1 MAHSHICARSLALSS
16 SLSHDLE
23 QFKSHNV
30 PSNIYAK
37 VPTSD
42 IFSFVL
48 SPPQFFFLFRS
59 LSCSRSLS
67 HCVSLVFFLS
77 LFYFSISPAH
87 IKTIHIHI
95 ITYSTPPLHANPL
108 ETIKSFF
115 NRNINTS
122 AIWLPQEKQMRW
134 KQAIKIETL
143 YKERKKYTTRDPV
156 LERHGVRGN
165 TLTQR
170 HEKWRSVST
179 RKDKVF
185 CLCFYWEMNEKK
197 KVTCF

>member
-1 MAHSHICARSLALSS
+1 M
-16 SLSHDLE
+16 
-23 QFKSHNV
+23 
-30 PSNIYAK
+30 
-37 VPTSD
+37 
-42 IFSFVL
+42 
-48 SPPQFFFLFRS
+48 
-59 LSCSRSLS
+59 
-67 HCVSLVFFLS
+67 FFLS

-197 KVTCF
+197 RWHAFNVTLRAFFSSFFQLLFVYGHIWSTLIVRVYTKNFTISHASSSKQVHSLFLWVSVSSSIWVYCFGRWMK

>member
-1 MAHSHICARSLALSS
+1 MYHCNGTLTHMCSLSRSLALSS

-122 AIWLPQEKQMRW
+122 AI
-134 KQAIKIETL
+134 
-143 YKERKKYTTRDPV
+143 
-156 LERHGVRGN
+156 
-165 TLTQR
+165 
-170 HEKWRSVST
+170 
-179 RKDKVF
+179 
-185 CLCFYWEMNEKK
+185 
-197 KVTCF
+197 